1 MQGRKSLISKEEV
14 LSTLQRLS
22 TELGRAPTR
31 EELEQMSGIS
41 PAVVRKHFTRH
52 RTAVRAAGLEPCA
65 DRAGTDDPKRRPAGG
80 LGPGN
85 ARAKTDAYTD

>member
-1 MQGRKSLISKEEV
+1 MRGKKSLISKEQV
-14 LSTLQRLS
+14 LSTLQRLA
-22 TELGRAPTR
+22 TELGRTPTR

-52 RTAVRAAGLEPCA
+52 RSAVRAAGLEPA
-65 DRAGTDDPKRRPAGG
+65 PTGPGRGDPKRRPAGG

-85 ARAKTDAYTD
+85 A

>member
-1 MQGRKSLISKEEV
+1 MQGKKSAISKEEV
-14 LSTLQRLS
+14 LSTLQRLA
-22 TELGRAPTR
+22 TDLGRAPTR

-52 RTAVRAAGLEPCA
+52 RRGGESGGAGAGA
-65 DRAGTDDPKRRPAGG
+65 DRAATDDPKRRPAGG

-85 ARAKTDAYTD
+85 A